1 MKYLAILKDSLLE
14 ALDTKVFYA
23 MAGLSCL
30 VLLVVAS
37 VSYQAVPVEDEIE
50 RLAGNFNWLM
60 GMQAKHRGKEPPLL
74 SVADFHESNAEA
86 PPWERDYHFTFVLR
100 MTEAEAKNAG
110 EMERQFGARELRAAL
125 RQQFG
130 HLDNVEVKPTKSPDP
145 REVRFAV
152 STHGTK
158 VTQAQDWPHEPTLF
172 FAVPIKWHEPVGTFV
187 HFWEDTIVN
196 TVGASIALLISAIV
210 TAFFI
215 PNMLRKG
222 TVDLLLV
229 KPIHRPTLLLYKYI
243 GGLVFMFL
251 NTTFV
256 VAGMWLILGLRTGI
270 WGTGFLASIPVLTF
284 QFAFYYAVSALF
296 GVLTRSAIVSIL
308 MSCLAW
314 FVFSFVIGTGY
325 ATIDATRKMPELF
338 AGRQDPGKDD
348 EKEKKKADDA
358 APMPRPLPEWVY
370 TTADIVHLVTPRLRD
385 LDSLTTKLIVEDT
398 LPDHSKQR
406 RDAAKLL
413 TDFRWSEAI
422 GVTLL
427 YIAILLALA
436 CGWFVIKEY

>member
-23 MAGLSCL
+23 LAGLSCL

-37 VSYQAVPVEDEIE
+37 VSYRPVTVEEEAE

-60 GMQAKHRGKEPPLL
+60 GLRARGQGKEPPVL
-74 SVADFHESNAEA
+74 SVADFRETNAQA
-86 PPWERDYHFTFVLR
+86 PPWERDYHFNLVLS
-100 MTEAEAKNAG
+100 MSEAEAKDAG
-110 EMERQFGARELRAAL
+110 DLERKLGARELRSAL

-130 HLDNVEVKPTKSPDP
+130 HLKDLEVTPAEARNP
-145 REVRFAV
+145 REVRFVV
-152 STHGTK
+152 STRGSK
-158 VTQAQDWPHEPTLF
+158 VERTQDWPHEPTAF

-229 KPIHRPTLLLYKYI
+229 KPIHRTTLLLYKYV

-256 VAGMWLILGLRTGI
+256 VVGLWLILGLRTGL
-270 WGTGFLASIPVLTF
+270 WGAGFLASIPVLTF

-325 ATIDATRKMPELF
+325 TTIDATRKMPELF
-338 AGRQDPGKDD
+338 SGRKDAGKDD
-348 EKEKKKADDA
+348 EKKKKDADA
-358 APMPRPLPEWVY
+358 EQMPRPLPEWVY
-370 TTADIVHLVTPRLRD
+370 TSADVVHFVTPRLRD
-385 LDSLTTKLIVEDT
+385 LDALTTKLIVEDT

-406 RDAAKLL
+406 RDASKLL
-413 TDFRWSEAI
+413 ADFNWGEAL

-427 YIAILLALA
+427 YIAVLLALA
-436 CGWFVIKEY
+436 CGWFALKEY